1 MALALLANV
10 QKRVIVTV
18 NANPGTFSAAVATNP
33 AIGAFPTQADI
44 DESIFNGED
53 TLITK
58 GYFNSINNTL
68 CQPFLAFTPATSRG
82 ANITFHY
89 GNMGRAEVSK
99 TVSTFLSSAIN
110 TTTNQIVITTHGLT
124 TGSSVSWLS
133 TGTLP
138 TLAVVGAITTVM
150 TFYVY
155 ALDANT
161 IALAQTYN
169 DAINGLNTVDFTAQ
183 GSGTDTLITWQTG
196 TEAESVDDIT
206 NAIAVGTYVQAGAF
220 DFLYKIDSGTFYHP
234 AQYGRVELPSYTRT
248 TTLQANQA
256 DEILISALAIK
267 YLTRNASP
275 TPFEK
280 WTAIAD
286 EGMQMIIRDGS
297 YSPPKFDENP

>member
-33 AIGAFPTQADI
+33 VVGAFPTQADI
-44 DESIFNGED
+44 DEAIFNGED

-58 GYFNSINNTL
+58 AYFNSVNNTL

-82 ANITFHY
+82 TNVAFHY

-99 TVSTFLSSAIN
+99 SVKTFLSSAIN
-110 TTTNQIVITTHGLT
+110 TTLNQIAITGHGLT
-124 TGSSVSWLS
+124 TGTSVSWLS

-138 TLAVVGAITTVM
+138 TLSTGVITAVM

-155 ALDANT
+155 VLDVST
-161 IALAQTYN
+161 IALAATYN
-169 DAINGLNTVDFTAQ
+169 DAVNGLNTVDFTNA
-183 GSGTDTLITWQTG
+183 GSGTMTLVEWQTG

-206 NAIAVGTYVQAGAF
+206 NAIAVGTYVEAGAF
-220 DFLYKIDSGTFYHP
+220 DFLFKIDSGTFYHP
-234 AQYGRVELPSYTRT
+234 AAYGRIELPSYTRT
-248 TTLQANQA
+248 AALQANQA
-256 DEILISALAIK
+256 DEILIAALAIK

-275 TPFEK
+275 TLFSE
-280 WTAIAD
+280 WTKIAD
-286 EGMQMIIRDGS
+286 EGLGMIIKDGA